1 MSFTYNFATAPAISY
16 VRLLIPDTDQAN
28 PIFSDEEITAFMYIN
43 QATWQSSMYFSAF
56 AGSLLLPSNPSNYL
70 RAAALALRSL
80 AGNAS
85 RLAGIIQLLDVK
97 LSNAAAVKALHDTA
111 DSYLKMDDESGA
123 IAIAEQVNTV
133 WAWRDRWI
141 AQFQRMSGGGPIV

>member
-1 MSFTYNFATAPAISY
+1 MFTYDFATAPAISY
-16 VRLLIPDTDQAN
+16 VRLLIPDTNEAE
-28 PIFSDEEITAFMYIN
+28 PIFQDDEITAFMFIN

-70 RAAALALRSL
+70 RAAALALNSL

-85 RLAGIIQLLDVK
+85 RLAGITQLLDVK
-97 LSNAAAVKALHDTA
+97 LSPDKAAAALRDTA
-111 DSYLKMDDESGA
+111 QRYLTMDDESGA
-123 IAIAEQVNTV
+123 IAIAEQVTTV

-141 AQFQRMSGGGPIV
+141 AQFQRQTGGGPIA